1 MTEGNLTVTGQNTNL
16 FLNRGDKIIVG
27 NTTFEVDTIYDSN
40 TFTVLE
46 VPTFTATGLKFYLP
60 LNPNNFF
67 NYEFKWSQEPLD
79 SDGGAMSEYA
89 LLNTGTSP
97 TDLLG
102 LTFDSTKPLW
112 ISVRFTVNRL
122 STAHSL
128 SLLSLTFNLET
139 EAGEIISCP
148 QYCTDCT
155 DPSAMNGCA
164 NISVTCDENL
174 FDPYSL
180 QKPIN
185 VYKQISDLSTEMFG
199 HKVKYYKVEAD
210 KRSRDVILMEYSLY
224 NVKDSGEFK
233 IMVPDNEMPS
243 NEFKFDIYGMGFE
256 DFEIHI
262 TKTQFESAFGPNKN
276 PRMRDY
282 LYFPL
287 MNRMYE
293 VSSVAFADEFNMEH
307 SYWRVMLRKYEE
319 RTSTI
324 NNDTVI
330 EQEVNDLVTGLD
342 EVFGEEIQD
351 EFTQVTKPEQYQTVF
366 TEVGD
371 GIRER
376 IHNNLTIL
384 DTEIRQ
390 KWTIISKNTYDLSS
404 IKDIGI
410 EALVY
415 KRKSKLASN
424 DNLAITLWFQPNL
437 KEANPNATLID
448 GYLSGKGLKVSTTSN
463 SLSVKINGDSHSF
476 TYDNEILNDVWH
488 GVVINV
494 NNKYSK
500 LTANVFKLE
509 PGSNLL
515 NSNTTQTGI
524 TSVLNDSK
532 DISAYDWNSLKQWSL
547 MPGPAKL
554 TNVRLFNRSI
564 EAEQRL
570 NVLQQYIVRDN
581 KFALV
586 IDNAVPSIQLRRY
599 NQNR

>member
-1 MTEGNLTVTGQNTNL
+1 
-16 FLNRGDKIIVG
+16 
-27 NTTFEVDTIYDSN
+27 
-40 TFTVLE
+40 
-46 VPTFTATGLKFYLP
+46 
-60 LNPNNFF
+60 
-67 NYEFKWSQEPLD
+67 
-79 SDGGAMSEYA
+79 
-89 LLNTGTSP
+89 
-97 TDLLG
+97 
-102 LTFDSTKPLW
+102 
-112 ISVRFTVNRL
+112 
-122 STAHSL
+122 
-128 SLLSLTFNLET
+128 
-139 EAGEIISCP
+139 
-148 QYCTDCT
+148 
-155 DPSAMNGCA
+155 
-164 NISVTCDENL
+164 
-174 FDPYSL
+174 
-180 QKPIN
+180 
-185 VYKQISDLSTEMFG
+185 
-199 HKVKYYKVEAD
+199 
-210 KRSRDVILMEYSLY
+210 MEYSLY

-424 DNLAITLWFQPNL
+424 DNLAITLWFQHNL

-463 SLSVKINGDSHSF
+463 NLSVKINGDSHSF

-554 TNVRLFNRSI
+554 TNVRLFNKSI

>member
-1 MTEGNLTVTGQNTNL
+1 
-16 FLNRGDKIIVG
+16 
-27 NTTFEVDTIYDSN
+27 
-40 TFTVLE
+40 
-46 VPTFTATGLKFYLP
+46 
-60 LNPNNFF
+60 
-67 NYEFKWSQEPLD
+67 
-79 SDGGAMSEYA
+79 
-89 LLNTGTSP
+89 
-97 TDLLG
+97 
-102 LTFDSTKPLW
+102 
-112 ISVRFTVNRL
+112 
-122 STAHSL
+122 
-128 SLLSLTFNLET
+128 
-139 EAGEIISCP
+139 
-148 QYCTDCT
+148 
-155 DPSAMNGCA
+155 
-164 NISVTCDENL
+164 
-174 FDPYSL
+174 
-180 QKPIN
+180 
-185 VYKQISDLSTEMFG
+185 
-199 HKVKYYKVEAD
+199 
-210 KRSRDVILMEYSLY
+210 MEYSLY

-448 GYLSGKGLKVSTTSN
+448 GYLSGKGLKMSTTSN

-476 TYDNEILNDVWH
+476 TYDNEILNDVWY

>member
-1 MTEGNLTVTGQNTNL
+1 
-16 FLNRGDKIIVG
+16 
-27 NTTFEVDTIYDSN
+27 
-40 TFTVLE
+40 
-46 VPTFTATGLKFYLP
+46 
-60 LNPNNFF
+60 
-67 NYEFKWSQEPLD
+67 
-79 SDGGAMSEYA
+79 
-89 LLNTGTSP
+89 
-97 TDLLG
+97 
-102 LTFDSTKPLW
+102 
-112 ISVRFTVNRL
+112 
-122 STAHSL
+122 
-128 SLLSLTFNLET
+128 
-139 EAGEIISCP
+139 
-148 QYCTDCT
+148 
-155 DPSAMNGCA
+155 
-164 NISVTCDENL
+164 
-174 FDPYSL
+174 
-180 QKPIN
+180 
-185 VYKQISDLSTEMFG
+185 
-199 HKVKYYKVEAD
+199 
-210 KRSRDVILMEYSLY
+210 
-224 NVKDSGEFK
+224 
-233 IMVPDNEMPS
+233 
-243 NEFKFDIYGMGFE
+243 
-256 DFEIHI
+256 
-262 TKTQFESAFGPNKN
+262 
-276 PRMRDY
+276 MRDY

-463 SLSVKINGDSHSF
+463 NLSVKINGDSHSF

-554 TNVRLFNRSI
+554 TNVRLFNKSI